1 MRICFVTLD
10 FSPFR
15 GSGLTVYAETVVRG
29 LAARGHE
36 VTVVAA
42 SRPESERAE
51 DSEDPVN
58 MRIVRVSPGPADW
71 IGLGWQAARYLRA
84 HRQEFDAI
92 HFANVHFAYAYRG
105 PFVASA
111 FQSFRQQL
119 TSHHGRPYHT
129 NRRNYLFRLFYYSG
143 AKWAME
149 RPAVGRASHLI
160 MSSRS
165 TQQEFVRHYGVSSDR
180 TTLVYLGI
188 DLHRFESLPG
198 QREARRQ
205 LGLPGK
211 VPLVLYV
218 GFSTPRKGV
227 EYLASA
233 LRTMQTP
240 AHLVMV
246 GKWEANYPERFLADL
261 GDARPRV
268 HLVGYVPD
276 EDLPTYFAA
285 ADLFVLPTL
294 LEGFG
299 IPLAEAMA
307 AGLPL
312 VTTSGGSAGEVAGP
326 AGLIVPPADD
336 QSLANAMDR
345 VLTEPELAGRL
356 SYAGRERARTLF
368 DERHMAAAIEAV
380 YRHCAL
386 TRHI

>member
-10 FSPFR
+10 FPPFR
-15 GSGLTVYAETVVRG
+15 GSGLTIYAETVVRG
-29 LAARGHE
+29 LAARGHD
-36 VTVVAA
+36 VTVVA
-42 SRPESERAE
+42 SGHPESEQTVG
-51 DSEDPVN
+51 SEPPAGV
-58 MRIVRVSPGPADW
+58 RVVRVSSGPADW

-84 HRQEFDAI
+84 HRAEFDVI

-129 NRRNYLFRLFYYSG
+129 NRRNYLFRLLYYSV
-143 AKWAME
+143 AKWVME
-149 RPAVGRASHLI
+149 RPAVARADHLV

-165 TQQEFVRHYGVSSDR
+165 TQQEFVRHCGVVPER
-180 TTLVYLGI
+180 MTLVYLGI
-188 DLHRFESLPG
+188 DLQRFESLPN
-198 QREARRQ
+198 RIEARRQ
-205 LGLPGK
+205 LGLPGEI
-211 VPLVLYV
+211 PLLLYV

-227 EYLASA
+227 EYLAQA
-233 LRTMQTP
+233 LRVMQTP

-246 GKWEANYPERFLADL
+246 GKWEANYPERFLAAL

-276 EDLPTYFAA
+276 DDLPAYFAA

-299 IPLAEAMA
+299 IPLVEAMA

-312 VTTSGGSAGEVAGP
+312 VTTSGGSAGEVAGD
-326 AGLIVPPADD
+326 AGVIVPPADSG
-336 QSLANAMDR
+336 SLAKAMDR
-345 VLTEPELAGRL
+345 VLNDPGLARRL
-356 SYAGRERARTLF
+356 GETGRERARTLF
-368 DERHMAAAIEAV
+368 AEEHMAAAIEAV
-380 YRHCAL
+380 YR
-386 TRHI
+386 RFSND